1 MTRFAIEHLPRAAAT
16 YHVTPLAFSQAQA
29 WLSAGDITSLIRTT
43 ELIGAIGAGFGCSL
57 QQSDTSLALS
67 EGDEALLISL
77 SFSVMLAWAEG
88 DIAPVAEDWRC
99 LLLQV
104 DEPRPEVS
112 PGSVARAEPFDPT
125 QATLGTAEL

>member
-16 YHVTPLAFSQAQA
+16 YHVTPLEYSQAQA
-29 WLSAGDITSLIRTT
+29 WLRADDFTSLIRTT
-43 ELIGAIGAGFGCSL
+43 ELIDAIGAGFGCSL
-57 QQSDTSLALS
+57 RQADQSLTLS

-88 DIAPVAEDWRC
+88 GIAPVAEDWRC

-104 DEPRPEVS
+104 DQPRRAVS
-112 PGSVARAEPFDPT
+112 PVSAALCETFPSDPT
-125 QATLGTAEL
+125 QTG